1 MNSQVKKIF
10 KEIENLR
17 AKNNKNWMDLL
28 RLSFEIDPKK
38 TTNIPLQL
46 TLTIVSN
53 LPVHLATTDKHVI
66 AISIDFALVAKHVL
80 TEMSAIW
87 AVPQKH

>member
-38 TTNIPLQL
+38 IIKIIQNILSKDEKL
-46 TLTIVSN
+46 IK
-53 LPVHLATTDKHVI
+53 LANKLKKY
-66 AISIDFALVAKHVL
+66 SK
-80 TEMSAIW
+80 
-87 AVPQKH
+87 

>member
-28 RLSFEIDPKK
+28 RLYFEIDPKK
-38 TTNIPLQL
+38 TIKIIQNILSKDEKL
-46 TLTIVSN
+46 IK
-53 LPVHLATTDKHVI
+53 LANKLKKY
-66 AISIDFALVAKHVL
+66 SK
-80 TEMSAIW
+80 
-87 AVPQKH
+87 

>member
-38 TTNIPLQL
+38 TIKIIQNILSKDEKL
-46 TLTIVSN
+46 IK
-53 LPVHLATTDKHVI
+53 LANKLKI
-66 AISIDFALVAKHVL
+66 L
-80 TEMSAIW
+80 
-87 AVPQKH
+87 

>member
-1 MNSQVKKIF
+1 MNFQVKKIF

-38 TTNIPLQL
+38 TIKIIQNILSKDEKL
-46 TLTIVSN
+46 IK
-53 LPVHLATTDKHVI
+53 LANKLKKY
-66 AISIDFALVAKHVL
+66 SK
-80 TEMSAIW
+80 
-87 AVPQKH
+87 

>member
-17 AKNNKNWMDLL
+17 SKNNKNWMDLL

-38 TTNIPLQL
+38 TIKIIQNILSKDEKL
-46 TLTIVSN
+46 IK
-53 LPVHLATTDKHVI
+53 LANKLKKY
-66 AISIDFALVAKHVL
+66 SK
-80 TEMSAIW
+80 
-87 AVPQKH
+87 

>member
-17 AKNNKNWMDLL
+17 AKNNKNWMNLL

-38 TTNIPLQL
+38 TIKIIQNILSKDEKL
-46 TLTIVSN
+46 IK
-53 LPVHLATTDKHVI
+53 LANKLKKY
-66 AISIDFALVAKHVL
+66 SK
-80 TEMSAIW
+80 
-87 AVPQKH
+87 

>member
-17 AKNNKNWMDLL
+17 AKNNKNWMNLL

-38 TTNIPLQL
+38 TIKIIQNILSKDEKL
-46 TLTIVSN
+46 IK
-53 LPVHLATTDKHVI
+53 LANKLKKYST
-66 AISIDFALVAKHVL
+66 
-80 TEMSAIW
+80 
-87 AVPQKH
+87 

>member
-1 MNSQVKKIF
+1 MNPQVKKIF

-38 TTNIPLQL
+38 TIKIIQNILSKDEKL
-46 TLTIVSN
+46 IK
-53 LPVHLATTDKHVI
+53 LANKLKKY
-66 AISIDFALVAKHVL
+66 SK
-80 TEMSAIW
+80 
-87 AVPQKH
+87 

>member
-1 MNSQVKKIF
+1 MNTQVKKIF

-38 TTNIPLQL
+38 TIKIIQNILSKDEKL
-46 TLTIVSN
+46 IK
-53 LPVHLATTDKHVI
+53 LANKLKKY
-66 AISIDFALVAKHVL
+66 SK
-80 TEMSAIW
+80 
-87 AVPQKH
+87 

>member
-1 MNSQVKKIF
+1 MNSQDKKIF

-38 TTNIPLQL
+38 TIKIIQNILSKDEKL
-46 TLTIVSN
+46 IK
-53 LPVHLATTDKHVI
+53 LANKLKKY
-66 AISIDFALVAKHVL
+66 SK
-80 TEMSAIW
+80 
-87 AVPQKH
+87 

>member
-1 MNSQVKKIF
+1 MNTQVKKIF

-38 TTNIPLQL
+38 TIKIIQNILY
-46 TLTIVSN
+46 
-53 LPVHLATTDKHVI
+53 
-66 AISIDFALVAKHVL
+66 
-80 TEMSAIW
+80 
-87 AVPQKH
+87 